1 MPDDRAERKRP
12 GRPFLGWR
20 YQTLVPPPGPPP
32 RRPTPPERVDYDLD
46 WEKAR
51 LRAEAETNRP
61 LLFGLCLL
69 VLIGTVLLLL
79 TIVGVMPL
87 LLSLVGCLACLAV
100 AFPVLLMLIQSRS
113 DMGELLSRERAKRR
127 AEQERRERELWERQE
142 EHAARYTEWQHRKR
156 VYEAQPRWYAV
167 EIPEGT
173 QRVAAVGGAEA
184 GWSALLT
191 TLGAAL
197 IKEGGDL
204 TVVDLSGRAVAEQ
217 FVSLT
222 QRCGLIPRIWVLP
235 ADLPRVKIGAHLSAR
250 RRAAILAATAQAV
263 EPGDEIAARRS
274 ILERIFAVLGK
285 DAEIVHVVAALGLLA
300 LPDDG
305 DTADDPAHL
314 LLTREEREK
323 LRAAFADEP
332 DVAVRAAALHR
343 ALLPFEGLGIKAER
357 EPYAQVKIIA
367 TDRSVGEFAERA
379 YGTYTVEALS
389 TLLGLRAA
397 RGKPGRPWARMI
409 ILCGADALP
418 EWAVRRL
425 SDAAARLAT
434 GVVLLYRRASENA
447 LAQLRADGTLP
458 VVMRQPDAA
467 AAAAAAAFLGA
478 DHAGRIHRL
487 TEIVGTALDG
497 ATADG
502 YTTDASYQVTAAAP
516 VRYAAKSIAPLT
528 LARHIRSA
536 TAWGN
541 ATGQA
546 AEHDTLS
553 AESDIDRMTTQ
564 KFDVYGLQHLPPT
577 AMIIPERGDAPIIV
591 DANPGILTL
600 PTATLQTVADATA
613 LTEQALADVGAD
625 EVVAHIGPP
634 PERLDWRRSAG

>member
-20 YQTLVPPPGPPP
+20 YQTLVPRQG
-32 RRPTPPERVDYDLD
+32 RRRAAHAPERVDYDLD

-222 QRCGLIPRIWVLP
+222 QRCGLIPGSGCCPPTCPGSRSALTSAPGAVPPSSPPPPRPWSPGTKSLP
-235 ADLPRVKIGAHLSAR
+235 AAASWNGSSLSWARTQKSSTSLPPWDCSPSPTTATPPTIRPTSCSPGKNAKNSAPRSPTSLTWQSALPRCTAPCSPSKDWGSR
-250 RRAAILAATAQAV
+250 RN
-263 EPGDEIAARRS
+263 
-274 ILERIFAVLGK
+274 
-285 DAEIVHVVAALGLLA
+285 
-300 LPDDG
+300 
-305 DTADDPAHL
+305 
-314 LLTREEREK
+314 
-323 LRAAFADEP
+323 
-332 DVAVRAAALHR
+332 
-343 ALLPFEGLGIKAER
+343 
-357 EPYAQVKIIA
+357 
-367 TDRSVGEFAERA
+367 
-379 YGTYTVEALS
+379 
-389 TLLGLRAA
+389 
-397 RGKPGRPWARMI
+397 
-409 ILCGADALP
+409 
-418 EWAVRRL
+418 
-425 SDAAARLAT
+425 
-434 GVVLLYRRASENA
+434 ASPMP
-447 LAQLRADGTLP
+447 R
-458 VVMRQPDAA
+458 
-467 AAAAAAAFLGA
+467 
-478 DHAGRIHRL
+478 
-487 TEIVGTALDG
+487 
-497 ATADG
+497 
-502 YTTDASYQVTAAAP
+502 
-516 VRYAAKSIAPLT
+516 
-528 LARHIRSA
+528 
-536 TAWGN
+536 
-541 ATGQA
+541 
-546 AEHDTLS
+546 
-553 AESDIDRMTTQ
+553 
-564 KFDVYGLQHLPPT
+564 
-577 AMIIPERGDAPIIV
+577 
-591 DANPGILTL
+591 
-600 PTATLQTVADATA
+600 
-613 LTEQALADVGAD
+613 
-625 EVVAHIGPP
+625 
-634 PERLDWRRSAG
+634 